1 MEIKIGNT
9 LAELRKAKKF
19 MQKDVAAKLSTY
31 GIKVSSKTIY
41 NWEKELAL
49 PNAKQFVALCAIL
62 GVNDVLWEFAA
73 INKGTFA
80 GLNQNGRDKAQDY
93 IKLLHKSN
101 EFNYDVIE
109 EDEYH
114 NGAVSELRR
123 SYMRLYDLPAAA
135 GTGNYL
141 DSDSYTEIEID
152 KSVPKNADFAVRVS
166 GDSMEP
172 RFMDGQIV
180 FVKEQS
186 VVQVGDIGVFALD
199 GDSYIKKLGHGEFI
213 SLNPNYSPIPIKEH
227 NSVHTFGKVVG
238 G

>member
-1 MEIKIGNT
+1 MEIKIGKA
-9 LAELRKAKKF
+9 LSDLRRAKKF

-31 GIKVSSKTIY
+31 GIKVSTKTIY

-62 GVNDVLWEFAA
+62 DVNDVLWEFAGVS
-73 INKGTFA
+73 KGAFV
-80 GLNQNGRDKAQDY
+80 GLNQTGRDKAQDY

-101 EFNYDVIE
+101 EFNYDVFE

-114 NGAVSELRR
+114 DSEVSELRR
-123 SYMRLYDLPAAA
+123 SYMRLFDLPAAA

-152 KSVPKNADFAVRVS
+152 KTVPKNADFAVRVS

-186 VVQVGDIGVFALD
+186 VVQVGEIGVFAID

-213 SLNPNYSPIPIKEH
+213 SLNPRYKPIPIKEFS
-227 NSVHTFGKVVG
+227 SVYTFGKVVG